1 MALAMKGLS
10 TMPEIVGLVAGE
22 GELPAIV
29 VRAMLA
35 RGLDIVAIAL
45 SEPIYA
51 QLQPFVQ
58 RLHCFS
64 AGQGNK
70 IIEALKHEGVR
81 DLVLIG
87 KVSKDVL
94 FRRWRFDSRAWRVL
108 RRARSFQDDILLT
121 EIIREFESEGIHVVE
136 QRHFLPELCPRGGV
150 LTQRRPTRRE
160 WQDIEYGFGAARRM
174 GTLGIGQTVVVKH
187 GAILAVEGME
197 GTDEAIARGCR
208 LAHEGAVVV
217 KVSRPGQDIRVDMP
231 TVGMN
236 TLQVMRAG
244 RGTVLAIEAGKTI
257 VLGGEAFPRAADDA
271 GISVVAG

>member
-1 MALAMKGLS
+1 
-10 TMPEIVGLVAGE
+10 MPECVGLVAGE
-22 GELPAIV
+22 GELPAIL

-45 SEPIYA
+45 SEPIYL
-51 QLQPFVQ
+51 QLQPLVQ
-58 RLHCFS
+58 RLHCFG

-70 IIEALKHEGVR
+70 IVEALQREGVR

-94 FRRWRFDSRAWRVL
+94 FHRWRFDSRAWRVL
-108 RRARSFQDDILLT
+108 RRAKSFQDDALLT
-121 EIIREFESEGIHVVE
+121 EIIREFESEGLRVVE
-136 QRHFLPELCPRGGV
+136 QSHFLPDLCPKGGI
-150 LTQRRPTRRE
+150 LSRRRPTRRE
-160 WQDIEYGFGAARRM
+160 WQDIEYGFSAARTV

-187 GAILAVEGME
+187 GTILAVEGME

-217 KVSRPGQDIRVDMP
+217 KVSRPGQDIRVDLP
-231 TVGMN
+231 TVGMH

-244 RGTVLAIEAGKTI
+244 RATVLAIEAGKTI
-257 VLGGEAFPRAADDA
+257 VLGDEAFPRAADDA